1 MCLILFAWQS
11 HPHYP
16 LVVAANRDEF
26 HERPTSAADFWSES
40 PDILAGRDLEAGG
53 TWLGVSRNGRFGAI
67 SNYREGQ
74 LRTSPRGY
82 SRGNLVSDF
91 LRDWTTPAQYAEQL
105 RQKLDHYN
113 GFNLL
118 AGHADSLVYTS
129 NRASKPMQVSPG
141 VHGLSNHLLDTDWP
155 KVNTGCARLQSLLED
170 AQIDTEALL
179 ELLADR
185 SAGAGARLS
194 VEELRSE
201 PEKLTRRIFIDS
213 PVYGTRS
220 STVILMDRNGLVS
233 FVERQFDASGKI
245 VATRHFEFGTG
256 EPV

>member
-1 MCLILFAWQS
+1 MCLILFAWQA
-11 HPHYP
+11 HPRYP

-26 HERPTSAADFWSES
+26 HERPSSAADFWKGS

-67 SNYREGQ
+67 SNYRERQ
-74 LRTSPRGY
+74 LRKSPPGY

-91 LRDWTTPAQYAEQL
+91 LRGWATPAQYAEQL
-105 RQKLDHYN
+105 QQSLDHYN

-118 AGHADSLVYTS
+118 VGQADSLVYTS
-129 NRASKPMQVSPG
+129 NRAGKPMQVSTG

-155 KVNTGCARLQSLLED
+155 KVNTGCARLQNLLED
-170 AQIDTEALL
+170 AQIESEALL

-185 SAGAGARLS
+185 SAGAATRLS
-194 VEELRSE
+194 AEELRSE

-220 STVILMDRNGLVS
+220 STVILMDRSGLVS
-233 FVERQFDASGKI
+233 FVERQFDANGKA
-245 VATRHFEFGTG
+245 VATRKFEFETG
-256 EPV
+256 ELA